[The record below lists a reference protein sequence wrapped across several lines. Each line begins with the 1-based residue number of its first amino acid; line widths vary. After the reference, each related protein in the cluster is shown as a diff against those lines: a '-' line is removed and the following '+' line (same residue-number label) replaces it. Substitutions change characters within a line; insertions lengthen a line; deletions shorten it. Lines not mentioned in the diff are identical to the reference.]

1 MLMYCKKCGRVIN
14 NSDKCDVCNS
24 TTYKVPEKFWLDG
37 IDFLISNDSKKILIE
52 ECVKSSPEFDEQ
64 LFNSRDEIL
73 AKENA
78 KYDQTMKIGNAIR
91 QGANPK
97 TVFQTGGQNI
107 PKCPT
112 CGSSNIKKI
121 STASKIAG
129 ATMFGLFRRTA
140 KSQFKCENCGY
151 KW

>member
-1 MLMYCKKCGRVIN
+1 MLMYCKKCGRIIN
-14 NSDKCDVCNS
+14 NFEKCDVCKS
-24 TTYKVPEKFWLDG
+24 ITYRVPEKFWLNG

-52 ECVKSSPEFDEQ
+52 ECIKSSPEFDEQ
-64 LFNSRDEIL
+64 LFNSRDKIL

-78 KYDQTMKIGNAIR
+78 KYDQSMKIGYAIR
-91 QGANPK
+91 QGANPEMAFK
-97 TVFQTGGQNI
+97 NNGDNL

-112 CGSSNIKKI
+112 CGSTNIKKI
-121 STASKIAG
+121 SAASKIAG
-129 ATMFGLFRRTA
+129 ATVFGLFSRTA

>member
-37 IDFLISNDSKKILIE
+37 IDFLISNDSKKLLIE

-78 KYDQTMKIGNAIR
+78 KYDQAMKIGSAIR
-91 QGANPK
+91 QGADPK
-97 TVFQTGGQNI
+97 TAFKNNGENL

-129 ATMFGLFRRTA
+129 ATMFGLFSKTA
-140 KSQFKCENCGY
+140 KSQFKCDNCGY

>member
-1 MLMYCKKCGRVIN
+1 MHNIPYIDILYNTEHMFTSILTYTLWFVYTKIKK
-14 NSDKCDVCNS
+14 
-24 TTYKVPEKFWLDG
+24 
-37 IDFLISNDSKKILIE
+37 SN
-52 ECVKSSPEFDEQ
+52 
-64 LFNSRDEIL
+64 EIL

-78 KYDQTMKIGNAIR
+78 KYDQAMKIGNAIR
-91 QGANPK
+91 KGADPE

-129 ATMFGLFRRTA
+129 ATMFGLFSRTA
-140 KSQFKCENCGY
+140 KSQFKCGNCGY
-151 KW
+151 TW